1 MKIIINENKLEQL
14 IYNNINTIVDTDN
27 IHWHH
32 PYEYD
37 EDGYENENPNMM
49 EFYYGDWAGSEYT
62 DFAFDYFMPEYYG
75 DEPSSKDNKSISPIL
90 EIRDEYLA
98 RKLTNMFGNIW
109 QDVFKKWFEDTY
121 GLPVK
126 TITYYFGK

>member
-1 MKIIINENKLEQL
+1 MKIIINESKLDKI
-14 IYNNINTIVDTDN
+14 IYHHINMIVDTDD

-37 EDGYENENPNMM
+37 EDGYENENPNMV
-49 EFYYGDWAGSEYT
+49 EFYYGDWGGSEYT
-62 DFAFDYFMPEYYG
+62 DFAFDYFTPDYYG
-75 DEPSSKDNKSISPIL
+75 DEPSSKDNKSKSPIL
-90 EIRDEYLA
+90 EIRDEYLSK
-98 RKLTNMFGNIW
+98 KLSDMFGNRW
-109 QDVFKKWFEDTY
+109 QEVFKKWFEDTY